1 MTLMADV
8 PTDPNK
14 AKFDTILSNL
24 ELATG
29 EILARDKQLGAL
41 ITKMRQQLFA
51 LRALLGVERP
61 H

>member
-1 MTLMADV
+1 MAAMADP

-14 AKFDTILSNL
+14 AKFDTIISNL

-29 EILARDKQLGAL
+29 EILARDKQLGLL

-51 LRALLGVERP
+51 LRALLGIERP

>member
-1 MTLMADV
+1 MADA

-14 AKFDTILSNL
+14 AKFDTLISNL

-29 EILARDKQLGAL
+29 EILARDKQLGPL
-41 ITKMRQQLFA
+41 VTKMRQQLFA
-51 LRALLGVERP
+51 LRALLGVERA

>member
-8 PTDPNK
+8 PADPNK

-29 EILARDKQLGAL
+29 EILAHDKQLGPL